1 MIRVEGSRDVWS
13 VASTTLHEMQHFY
26 SSRISLC
33 LLHFLSIILCVQAE
47 FLFITDKI
55 RLNDKIIM
63 DILSDGNVILKSKFK
78 WYGDSGFRENRQH
91 N

>member
-1 MIRVEGSRDVWS
+1 MIRVEGSRDVRS
-13 VASTTLHEMQHFY
+13 VASIILYEMQHFY

-33 LLHFLSIILCVQAE
+33 LVHFLLIILCVQAE
-47 FLFITDKI
+47 FLFKTDKI

-63 DILSDGNVILKSKFK
+63 DILSDDNVILKSKFK